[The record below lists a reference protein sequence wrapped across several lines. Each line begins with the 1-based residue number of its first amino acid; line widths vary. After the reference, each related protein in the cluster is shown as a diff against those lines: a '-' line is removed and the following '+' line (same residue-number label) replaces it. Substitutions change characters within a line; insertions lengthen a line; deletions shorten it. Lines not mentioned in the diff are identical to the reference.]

1 MTQVEL
7 GRLLRRASRTAARLY
22 RWRLAALDLTQR
34 QAATVLALVETPGAT
49 LSALAETL
57 GADQPTASALVDRLL
72 GAGLVRRETDAKDR
86 RKARL
91 YPTAEALRLAEALTE
106 ARRETE
112 SRIREALGPADSAAL
127 ERLLQGLVESLSAD
141 SLDAPR
147 GERRP

>member
-22 RWRLAALDLTQR
+22 RSRLAALDLTQR
-34 QAATVLALVETPGAT
+34 QAAAVLALVETPGAT

-91 YPTAEALRLAEALTE
+91 HPTEEALRLADALTE

-112 SRIREALGPADSAAL
+112 SCIREALGPADSAEL
-127 ERLLQGLVESLSAD
+127 ERLLQGLVESLSAN
-141 SLDAPR
+141 SLDASS